1 MKKLVTL
8 VLAIITL
15 NLSSCSN
22 DENVIKTTVQVSVL
36 TDGSPYKDRK
46 VYLFGSPLG
55 REPIIANA
63 KASVVT
69 SNNGT
74 ATFVLEDIKDIT
86 LTGTPQTFW
95 FVIFNP
101 STPAKSVS
109 IKKGET
115 KSITFSYAE

>member
-15 NLSSCSN
+15 TLSSCSN

-46 VYLFGSPLG
+46 VYLFESPLG

-63 KASVVT
+63 KANVVT

-74 ATFVLEDIKDIT
+74 ATFVLEDVKDIT
-86 LTGTPQTFW
+86 LTDTPQTFW

-115 KSITFSYAE
+115 KSITFSYAD